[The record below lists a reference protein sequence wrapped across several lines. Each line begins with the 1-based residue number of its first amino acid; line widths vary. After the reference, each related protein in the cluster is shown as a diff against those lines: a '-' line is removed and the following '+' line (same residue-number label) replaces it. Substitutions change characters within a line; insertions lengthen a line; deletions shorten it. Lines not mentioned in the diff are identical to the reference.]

1 MPTIKFTRN
10 LQRYYPSLQPVKSE
24 GGTLA
29 DALHDIERAYP
40 GISGYILDEQQHIR
54 KHVQVFID
62 NEALVF
68 RDKLD
73 IPLKPGDEVYIM
85 QALSGG

>member
-1 MPTIKFTRN
+1 MPVVKFTRN
-10 LQRYYPSLQPVKSE
+10 LQRYYPALQPISSE
-24 GGTLA
+24 GSTLA
-29 DALHDIERAYP
+29 HVLQDIEQAYP
-40 GISGYILDEQQHIR
+40 GICGYILDEQRHIR

-68 RDKLD
+68 RDNLE
-73 IPLKPGDEVYIM
+73 ISLKPSDEIYIM